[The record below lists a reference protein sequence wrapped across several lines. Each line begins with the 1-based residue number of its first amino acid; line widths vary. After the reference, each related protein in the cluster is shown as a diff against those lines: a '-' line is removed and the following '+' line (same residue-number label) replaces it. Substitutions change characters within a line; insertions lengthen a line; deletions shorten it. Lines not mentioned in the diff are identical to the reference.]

1 MRKMIASL
9 SGYVP
14 NWIKEKIVGSPG
26 HPRVMANLVH
36 TVLNRLPG
44 EPFPCLPC
52 TGFLEGFRMRVEW
65 SRFRAFVYG
74 TWEPEVVRAVTE
86 VVHEGFVAIDVGA
99 HHGYYALILSRLVG
113 PNGRVIAFEP
123 MPHNFQILTENIN
136 LNHCANVEVVNK
148 AVSDRSIRL
157 DASPRN
163 EKDSASFSLLSNKIG
178 QSIGVDAVSLDDFL
192 TYRVGPIN
200 FIGIDAEG
208 AEGMILRGARK
219 TIGSHHPI
227 LIIEVHEGAGLEPSQ
242 VPSLLMELGYEM
254 KWLSHW
260 EGTSHVLA
268 SWKKNPAGSEP
279 NSDYLCTS

>member
-1 MRKMIASL
+1 VRKMIAVL

-14 NWIKEKIVGSPG
+14 NWIMERIVGSQG
-26 HPRVMANLVH
+26 HPSVMANVVH

-52 TGFLEGFRMRVEW
+52 AGILEGFRMRVEW
-65 SRFRAFVYG
+65 ARFRAYVYG

-113 PNGRVIAFEP
+113 PKGRVIAFEP
-123 MPHNFQILTENIN
+123 VPPNFQILTENVD
-136 LNHCANVEVVNK
+136 LNHCANVEVINK
-148 AVSDRSIRL
+148 AVLDKSARL

-163 EKDSASFSLLSNKIG
+163 EKDSASFSLLSNQNG
-178 QSIGVDAVSLDDFL
+178 QSIGVDAISLDDFL
-192 TYRVGPIN
+192 THREGRIN

-208 AEGMILRGARK
+208 GEGMVLKGALK
-219 TIGSHHPI
+219 TIELHHPI
-227 LIIEVHEGAGLEPSQ
+227 LLIEVHEGADLQPSQ
-242 VPSLLMELGYEM
+242 VPGLLMELGYEL

-268 SWKKNPAGSEP
+268 SWKKAPSGSEP
-279 NSDYLCTS
+279 SSHRLCES